1 MLSAAQFAPTL
12 LIPGVNPRKRPSS
25 SPLLWCF
32 LAESSAL
39 PRASGVRVLA
49 VSRVSSYQ
57 CSVGRVDGEL
67 RLGGRSL
74 TTGVD

>member
-1 MLSAAQFAPTL
+1 M
-12 LIPGVNPRKRPSS
+12 
-25 SPLLWCF
+25 
-32 LAESSAL
+32 
-39 PRASGVRVLA
+39 RVLA